1 MAAARRRSSRSPP
14 VHPPVTEPP
23 TARAGPPCPRCGR
36 RAPVGEGPFCPYCG
50 RYLAALRWVAEPPP
64 GTPGNEPA
72 PARIRVRYTGP
83 PRYRVLPR
91 WGFPLG
97 PWQPPGS
104 GGPAA
109 QEPLQ
114 AARSLLGTLV
124 PLLWATSAVALL
136 AAGAEVWRYVL
147 LLASRDGALS
157 AGAVAASD
165 ALVASAGTVAP
176 VLTVVSG
183 GLLVLWSAR
192 AAQAAGDRAGVRPA
206 RSTRAIVV
214 GWLVPGLNLSV
225 PGSVL
230 AEIEHSA
237 LGLPPG
243 VRPRPS
249 RLLLVWW
256 ALWAVGVVLS
266 VVVLLWSLRTGVQA
280 LADGVVLHA
289 VLDLLAAVTA
299 VVTARLVVV
308 LTRLLAPS
316 APRRREVVV
325 RVSPPPAS
333 APAAPA

>member
-1 MAAARRRSSRSPP
+1 VGAWKDPARSD
-14 VHPPVTEPP
+14 
-23 TARAGPPCPRCGR
+23 
-36 RAPVGEGPFCPYCG
+36 AP
-50 RYLAALRWVAEPPP
+50 PPP
-64 GTPGNEPA
+64 G
-72 PARIRVRYTGP
+72 
-83 PRYRVLPR
+83 
-91 WGFPLG
+91 
-97 PWQPPGS
+97 
-104 GGPAA
+104 
-109 QEPLQ
+109 PLQ
-114 AARSLLGTLV
+114 TARSLLGTLV

-176 VLTVVSG
+176 VLTAVSG
-183 GLLVLWSAR
+183 ALLVLWTVR
-192 AAQAAGDRAGVRPA
+192 AAQAAADRADVRPA
-206 RSTRAIVV
+206 RSRRAIVA

-243 VRPRPS
+243 LRPRPS
-249 RLLLVWW
+249 RLLVVWW
-256 ALWAVGVVLS
+256 VLWAGGVVLS

-280 LADGVVLHA
+280 RADGVVLHA

-299 VVTARLVVV
+299 AVTARVVLL

-316 APRRREVVV
+316 APRRREVLV
-325 RVSPPPAS
+325 RVGPKSTS

>member
-1 MAAARRRSSRSPP
+1 
-14 VHPPVTEPP
+14 VHPPVPESP
-23 TARAGPPCPRCGR
+23 AAHAGPPCPRCGR
-36 RAPVGEGPFCPYCG
+36 RAPVGGGPFCPYCG

-64 GTPGNEPA
+64 GTPGSEPA
-72 PARIRVRYTGP
+72 TARLSVRYTGP

-97 PWQPPGS
+97 AWKDPARSDAPPPPG
-104 GGPAA
+104 
-109 QEPLQ
+109 PLQ
-114 AARSLLGTLV
+114 TARSLLGTLV

-176 VLTVVSG
+176 VLTAVSG
-183 GLLVLWSAR
+183 ALLVLWTVR
-192 AAQAAGDRAGVRPA
+192 AAQAAADRADVRPA
-206 RSTRAIVV
+206 RSRRAIVA

-243 VRPRPS
+243 LRPRPS

-256 ALWAVGVVLS
+256 VLWAGGVVLS

-280 LADGVVLHA
+280 RADGVVLHA

-299 VVTARLVVV
+299 AVTARVVLL

-316 APRRREVVV
+316 APRRREVLV
-325 RVSPPPAS
+325 RVGPKSTS